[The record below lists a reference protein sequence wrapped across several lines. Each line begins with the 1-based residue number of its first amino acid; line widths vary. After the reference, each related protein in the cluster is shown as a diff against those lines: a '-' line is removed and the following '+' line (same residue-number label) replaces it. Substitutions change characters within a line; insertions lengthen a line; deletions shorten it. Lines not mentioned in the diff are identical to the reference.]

1 METKIKDYTIGV
13 IIGRFQIHELHEA
26 HKEMIGEVLKRHEK
40 VILFLGVSPTLST
53 RRNPLDFRSRK
64 LMIEEA
70 FNKDIIILP
79 INDRKSN
86 KIWSDQV
93 DTKIRE
99 VESIGSV
106 VLYGSKDSFIPY
118 YEGKFDTIELVPKS
132 MVNASDVRKE
142 ISKRVERT
150 KEFRAGVIYSTYNT
164 YPTVHPVI
172 DVAIMNENET
182 EVLLGR
188 KKDEELFRFVGG
200 FTDVTDKSYEQTVR
214 REAQEETGLTVGD
227 VKYICS
233 TRVDDWRYRSNNERS
248 VMTTFFKAKKMFGH
262 AEPNDDIVEVKWH
275 QVYTLRTSDVVG
287 EHKRLLD
294 ALKENLNL

>member
-1 METKIKDYTIGV
+1 MKEETKNYDIGV

-93 DTKIRE
+93 DIKIRE

-106 VLYGSKDSFIPY
+106 VLYGSKDSFIPF

-132 MVNASDVRKE
+132 MVSASDVRRE

-172 DVAIMNENET
+172 DVAILNEEGT

-188 KKDEELFRFVGG
+188 KKDEQLFRFVGG
-200 FTDVTDKSYEQTVR
+200 FTDVTDESYEQTVR
-214 REAQEETGLTVGD
+214 REAQEETGLSIGD
-227 VKYICS
+227 VTYITS
-233 TRVDDWRYRSNNERS
+233 TRVDDWRYRSNSERS
-248 VMTTFFKAKKMFGH
+248 VMTAFFKAKKVFGQ
-262 AEPNDDIVEVKWH
+262 AKANDDIVEVAWH
-275 QVYTLRTSDVVG
+275 QIYTLRTNDVVG
-287 EHKRLLD
+287 EHERLVI